1 MTLVEGIAFIIDF
14 SKVRTSSLGPYL
26 LNSGKAKVREVHLE
40 ERVLTRGG
48 EQRNVFAKILK
59 NTQNRTELN
68 LRLDGVR

>member
-1 MTLVEGIAFIIDF
+1 MVEGIAFIIDF

-26 LNSGKAKVREVHLE
+26 LNNGKAKVREVHLE

-48 EQRNVFAKILK
+48 EQRTVFAKILK

-68 LRLDGVR
+68 LRLDGVQ